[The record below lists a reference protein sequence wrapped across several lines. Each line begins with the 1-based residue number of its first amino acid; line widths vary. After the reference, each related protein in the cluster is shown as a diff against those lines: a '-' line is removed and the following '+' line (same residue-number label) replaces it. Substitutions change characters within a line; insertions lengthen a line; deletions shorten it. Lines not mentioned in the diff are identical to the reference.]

1 MRNKKTIQDE
11 SWNKKRKLHYYKDI
25 VKRHLLEIK
34 DMIDQSKSDMEKNY
48 YQNRYSVQLRDFA
61 RALNVREELLDKVI
75 SGKSNSYE

>member
-1 MRNKKTIQDE
+1 MTNKETIQDE
-11 SWNKKRKLHYYKDI
+11 SWDRDRKFHYYKHI

-34 DMIDQSKSDMEKNY
+34 EMIGQSKSEMEKNC

-75 SGKSNSYE
+75 FGKKK